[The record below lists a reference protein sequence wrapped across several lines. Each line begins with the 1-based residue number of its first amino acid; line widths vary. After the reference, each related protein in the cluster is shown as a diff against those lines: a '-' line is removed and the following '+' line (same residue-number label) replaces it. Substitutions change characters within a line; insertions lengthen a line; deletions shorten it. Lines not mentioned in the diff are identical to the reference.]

1 MFAKTLREYWGN
13 IFPQSDLFERSHG
26 PTLMSAVTRAP
37 ARNTYSAHSVD
48 QCIAGCM
55 APKNQNRK
63 FKYRLTICDADV
75 GGPVNNPKKDK
86 MLEAIFKDV
95 TTDVCKNFGFSHFV
109 DFVYLTT
116 KLILLSKNS

>member
-1 MFAKTLREYWGN
+1 MLKNILQFKFKIFFLFAKTLREYWGN
-13 IFPQSDLFERSHG
+13 IFPQSDLFEKSHG

-95 TTDVCKNFGFSHFV
+95 TTDVCKNFG
-109 DFVYLTT
+109 YAL
-116 KLILLSKNS
+116 